1 MSKNFFTMFCAIG
14 MPILF
19 ILGFW
24 FGFSILNLPLMAC
37 MYAGAGLAVLALLG
51 VIAKDNS

>member
-1 MSKNFFTMFCAIG
+1 MSEKFFTMFLAVG

-24 FGFSILNLPLMAC
+24 FGFNVLNLPLMAC
-37 MYAGAGLAVLALLG
+37 MYTGAGLSMLALLG
-51 VIAKDNS
+51 VIAKDKS

>member
-1 MSKNFFTMFCAIG
+1 MNKKFNAMFFAVG

-24 FGFSILNLPLMAC
+24 FGFDVLNLPLMAC
-37 MYAGAGLAVLALLG
+37 MYTGAGLSMLALLG

>member
-1 MSKNFFTMFCAIG
+1 MNKKFDAMFLAVG

-24 FGFSILNLPLMAC
+24 FGFNVLNLPLMAC
-37 MYAGAGLAVLALLG
+37 MYTGAGLSMLALLG

>member
-1 MSKNFFTMFCAIG
+1 MSKNVFATFLFIS

-19 ILGFW
+19 VLGFW
-24 FGFSILNLPLMAC
+24 FGFDVLNLPLMAC
-37 MYAGAGLAVLALLG
+37 MYTGAGLSMLAVLA

>member
-1 MSKNFFTMFCAIG
+1 MSKNVFAMFLAVG

-24 FGFSILNLPLMAC
+24 FGFDVLNLPLMAC
-37 MYAGAGLAVLALLG
+37 MYTGAGLSMLALLG

>member
-1 MSKNFFTMFCAIG
+1 MSEKFFTMFCAVG
-14 MPILF
+14 KPILF

-24 FGFSILNLPLMAC
+24 FGFNVLNLPLMAC
-37 MYAGAGLAVLALLG
+37 MYTGAGLAVLALLG

>member
-1 MSKNFFTMFCAIG
+1 MSKKFFTMFCAVG

-24 FGFSILNLPLMAC
+24 FGFNVLNLPLMAC
-37 MYAGAGLAVLALLG
+37 MYTGAGLAVLALLG